1 MQNFLISMFNIQ
13 TINKSKHI
21 QNIQG
26 RQLDTCTLYE
36 FRSFNSKTQVQAEH
50 HQMVTLYVW
59 KEHAFI
65 IQYMHE
71 SKHYNQNKY

>member
-1 MQNFLISMFNIQ
+1 MTGIHAVGIKKEKKGYIWKKKPKMQNFLISMFNIQ

-36 FRSFNSKTQVQAEH
+36 FRSFNSKTQ
-50 HQMVTLYVW
+50 
-59 KEHAFI
+59 I
-65 IQYMHE
+65 
-71 SKHYNQNKY
+71 